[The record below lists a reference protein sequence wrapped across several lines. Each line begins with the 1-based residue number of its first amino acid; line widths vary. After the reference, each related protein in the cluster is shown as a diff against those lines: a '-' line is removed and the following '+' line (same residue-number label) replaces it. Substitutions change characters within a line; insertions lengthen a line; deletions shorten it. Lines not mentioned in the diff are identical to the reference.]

1 MLSVCLSQIENN
13 RGLRAWTAQLEALLN
28 IIVAR
33 GCTSL
38 TMIYGAQFT
47 RSFDV
52 VENSRGPVTRLLAQ
66 IDKLLHRGE
75 TRAVEKGVG
84 MNLPSS
90 LARSSR
96 LSYLNI
102 QSAILIR
109 PPGLQWTLAALQKC
123 NITSLTLCHDVA
135 AGGDTFA
142 VGADTWGTV
151 LPLLASAA
159 PRLAS
164 LVLLDAQ
171 SAHDADILTFLS
183 RLPFLTHLTIWSTG
197 TAITTQPWGAPT
209 IAFRHLESLQAPPSF
224 LNYFLMDRSRFT
236 CIKSVCIVWPAMSLD
251 LQISASVE
259 AVTLIINTI
268 EAYGLAPRLSVAVD
282 IVKAWGQVH
291 NAPPPSDDILARFR
305 QIDCLKIKAAN
316 LHFTHFDDIAPWF
329 AMFPCIRRAEIDTG
343 MHPVAL
349 PQDRVR
355 CLVRDIKGT
364 ASLHSVVVDGT
375 VYDL

>member
-1 MLSVCLSQIENN
+1 RVGLLDLPTELLVKIFEHPTFPTAKLYALAFLCRRLHFIALPIYIARSGLDKTTNSVVITMDTDGRDLLGALQKSLFVPEIENFTCIFPHPSCTSIFPILSHLRRLQNFVSRLRSLNNVILELDTMLSVCLSQVENN

-28 IIVAR
+28 VIVAR

-47 RSFDV
+47 RSFG
-52 VENSRGPVTRLLAQ
+52 VEKSRGPVTRLLAQ

-84 MNLPSS
+84 MNLSSS

-96 LSYLNI
+96 LSSLNI
-102 QSAILIR
+102 QSAIFIQ

-151 LPLLASAA
+151 LPLLASAS
-159 PRLAS
+159 PRLTS

-171 SAHDADILTFLS
+171 SAHGADILTFLS

-209 IAFRHLESLQAPPSF
+209 IAFRHLQSLQAPPSF

-236 CIKSVCIVWPAMSLD
+236 CIKSVCIVW
-251 LQISASVE
+251 
-259 AVTLIINTI
+259 
-268 EAYGLAPRLSVAVD
+268 
-282 IVKAWGQVH
+282 
-291 NAPPPSDDILARFR
+291 
-305 QIDCLKIKAAN
+305 
-316 LHFTHFDDIAPWF
+316 
-329 AMFPCIRRAEIDTG
+329 
-343 MHPVAL
+343 
-349 PQDRVR
+349 
-355 CLVRDIKGT
+355 
-364 ASLHSVVVDGT
+364 
-375 VYDL
+375 